1 MWPRR
6 IQSRSNR
13 HSADFAPSRGHSVTV
28 NCSHSRNTK
37 GTSVVSVPRWEG
49 MLPFRNQPGRLNW
62 PLEDVS
68 AETAKFRFLEE
79 KEGHPGPARRL
90 STRVRSGLRN
100 RLSERC
106 VNCVSS
112 AVALRK
118 RIPELRTPSLPTRVM
133 RPVALRTR
141 ELRTGVPSSF
151 ALDYP
156 PASSPRN
163 TLAGV
168 FERMKR
174 TARSKRLARITERL
188 APQYQRSASP
198 AEVTRWLAAKRVRRS
213 EFSRPRQPE
222 DE

>member
-1 MWPRR
+1 MWLRR
-6 IQSRSNR
+6 IQSRSYR
-13 HSADFAPSRGHSVTV
+13 QSVDFAPSRGHSVTV

-49 MLPFRNQPGRLNW
+49 MLPFRNQPERLNW

-68 AETAKFRFLEE
+68 AETAKFRFVAQKEE
-79 KEGHPGPARRL
+79 LPGSTRGL
-90 STRVRSGLRN
+90 STAVRSAVRN
-100 RLSERC
+100 PKSERC

-112 AVALRK
+112 AGALRK
-118 RIPELRTPSLPTRVM
+118 RIQELRTPSLRTRVM
-133 RPVALRTR
+133 RLEALRTR

-156 PASSPRN
+156 PASSPKS

-168 FERMKR
+168 FERMQR
-174 TARSKRLARITERL
+174 AARAKRLARITERL

-198 AEVTRWLAAKRVRRS
+198 AEAAH
-213 EFSRPRQPE
+213 
-222 DE
+222 